1 MRLFNVSF
9 FLLVGLSV
17 TAQIYAP
24 GPSPTLGASSN
35 NDVGIGISQPAGN
48 LHIKGR
54 DGVGIVLDV
63 GVGGSQ
69 IGGGYAATSYP
80 FELRYTNNITSPATV
95 NALKARLHNS
105 GRLDLGID
113 FSAYPVN
120 AMSRLNVLNS
130 MAVYGSTN
138 GYLLLNNNN
147 LRWYNSG
154 SSPFSISYGNA
165 NNNSGTSL
173 FEIAPNGDATFMG
186 NAVVS
191 NGYLAINTTN
201 TVGNHALYVGGSI
214 IGEEVVVKSQ
224 GSWPDY
230 VFDPDYDLCSL
241 EDLEMFIESN
251 RHLPGVPS
259 AAEVT
264 EVGQALGAN
273 QQVLLE
279 KVEELTLYMIQLNK
293 ELEAAKTRIAELEEE
308 LN

>member
-1 MRLFNVSF
+1 M
-9 FLLVGLSV
+9 
-17 TAQIYAP
+17 
-24 GPSPTLGASSN
+24 
-35 NDVGIGISQPAGN
+35 
-48 LHIKGR
+48 
-54 DGVGIVLDV
+54 
-63 GVGGSQ
+63 
-69 IGGGYAATSYP
+69 
-80 FELRYTNNITSPATV
+80 
-95 NALKARLHNS
+95 
-105 GRLDLGID
+105 
-113 FSAYPVN
+113 
-120 AMSRLNVLNS
+120 
-130 MAVYGSTN
+130 
-138 GYLLLNNNN
+138 
-147 LRWYNSG
+147 
-154 SSPFSISYGNA
+154 
-165 NNNSGTSL
+165 
-173 FEIAPNGDATFMG
+173 
-186 NAVVS
+186 
-191 NGYLAINTTN
+191 
-201 TVGNHALYVGGSI
+201 GGSI